1 MPPLGT
7 QLFRNHSRQ
16 YPLSA
21 HHHKSVFSCQKFGF
35 KLNIYSGS
43 RHWMIVVC
51 NHIQE
56 LSSQRTSVPELKSK
70 EEKKLHD
77 LKFNLQWFMTFPYW
91 HKFGMQD
98 ISSPSAFPLPP
109 IFHKW
114 QFFFSFHFFFPSI
127 FSYSRQAK
135 GLPKNSFSLKYT
147 LLVRVLTCIFS
158 FSIAELFENVYIFIF
173 WLYWGDHRRRFV
185 SNPQLAC
192 SHTPLTPGIWPY

>member
-43 RHWMIVVC
+43 LNWMIVVC
-51 NHIQE
+51 NHIHE

-77 LKFNLQWFMTFPYW
+77 LKFNLQWFMALSCW
-91 HKFGMQD
+91 HRVWNAG
-98 ISSPSAFPLPP
+98 
-109 IFHKW
+109 
-114 QFFFSFHFFFPSI
+114 HFI
-127 FSYSRQAK
+127 
-135 GLPKNSFSLKYT
+135 
-147 LLVRVLTCIFS
+147 S
-158 FSIAELFENVYIFIF
+158 FSISSSSYLTNGNSSFLFTFFSINF
-173 WLYWGDHRRRFV
+173 LLQQTSQRFTQKPIL
-185 SNPQLAC
+185 S
-192 SHTPLTPGIWPY
+192 